1 MEQTKNILATEN
13 IRKLFIKMVIPSVI
27 AQLITLVLY
36 NMVDRIFIGHI
47 PEVGSIALTGIGVC
61 MPITLIISSFAQL
74 VGIGGT
80 PRASML
86 LGKNE
91 PDIAERILGTC
102 TFGLI
107 AVSVIL
113 TAAGLIFSK
122 EILLLFGASENTLP
136 YALEYMQI
144 YICGTI
150 FSELTTGL
158 VAFVTAQGF
167 TITSMKIVVAGAV
180 FNIILDPVFIFAFGM
195 ETKGAALATVIS
207 QAVSAVLV
215 LVFLCGKKTIL
226 KLRKKYIRLN
236 IRLLLPCMALGLS
249 PCSMVLTECFVSIAF
264 NRSLLQYGGDMAV
277 GTMTIFATIMQIAT
291 LPLQGFSQGAQP
303 ITSYNYGA
311 ERLDRVSS
319 NVKLLIKTSL
329 CYACIL
335 WIIILTAPKILIGIF
350 TNDTSLINYGAKFIR
365 IYFATLGITG
375 IQFSCQNSFLALGN
389 AKISVFLALLRKV
402 FLLLPFIY
410 IFPCLFTNQTAA
422 VFLAEPVADTIAGIT
437 TLTLFFRVYH
447 KQLFSKK
454 R

>member
-1 MEQTKNILATEN
+1 MEQTKNILATKN

-27 AQLITLVLY
+27 AQLITLVY

-226 KLRKKYIRLN
+226 KLRKKKY
-236 IRLLLPCMALGLS
+236 
-249 PCSMVLTECFVSIAF
+249 
-264 NRSLLQYGGDMAV
+264 
-277 GTMTIFATIMQIAT
+277 TIK
-291 LPLQGFSQGAQP
+291 
-303 ITSYNYGA
+303 Y
-311 ERLDRVSS
+311 
-319 NVKLLIKTSL
+319 
-329 CYACIL
+329 
-335 WIIILTAPKILIGIF
+335 
-350 TNDTSLINYGAKFIR
+350 
-365 IYFATLGITG
+365 
-375 IQFSCQNSFLALGN
+375 
-389 AKISVFLALLRKV
+389 
-402 FLLLPFIY
+402 
-410 IFPCLFTNQTAA
+410 
-422 VFLAEPVADTIAGIT
+422 
-437 TLTLFFRVYH
+437 
-447 KQLFSKK
+447 
-454 R
+454 